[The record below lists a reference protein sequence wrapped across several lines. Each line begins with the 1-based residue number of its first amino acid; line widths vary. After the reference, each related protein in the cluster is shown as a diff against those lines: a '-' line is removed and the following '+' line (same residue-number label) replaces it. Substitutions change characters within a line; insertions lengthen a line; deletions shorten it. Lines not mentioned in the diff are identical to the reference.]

1 MPRRK
6 KNQVEEPEVA
16 PVEPVE
22 PAPLEEY
29 TEALEPYDDGDYYG
43 DEAVEEYVEE
53 EGEVVTQ
60 EEVAEPAYF
69 PEEGVYEEEEE
80 EAAYRY
86 ETRQETLAR
95 LMRRL
100 LAARERVR
108 EALERVRDLNCQAR
122 DAGPRVPEKL
132 REQYQRAVAELSA
145 ARREENLARSELI
158 QMLSWR
164 A

>member
-22 PAPLEEY
+22 PAPLEDY
-29 TEALEPYDDGDYYG
+29 TEALESYDEADYFG
-43 DEAVEEYVEE
+43 DEVVEEYVEE
-53 EGEVVTQ
+53 EPQTVAQ
-60 EEVAEPAYF
+60 EGAAEPAYL
-69 PEEGVYEEEEE
+69 PEEGYEEEEE
-80 EAAYRY
+80 AVYRY
-86 ETRQETLAR
+86 ETRQEVLAR

-108 EALERVRDLNCQAR
+108 QALERVRDVNCQAR

-164 A
+164 G

>member
-6 KNQVEEPEVA
+6 KNEEPEVA
-16 PVEPVE
+16 PVEP
-22 PAPLEEY
+22 APLEDY
-29 TEALEPYDDGDYYG
+29 ASEALEPYDDDADYYE
-43 DEAVEEYVEE
+43 DEAVQEYVEDRPPTVAESAVTEPVYMAEE
-53 EGEVVTQ
+53 EG
-60 EEVAEPAYF
+60 Y
-69 PEEGVYEEEEE
+69 EEEE

-86 ETRQETLAR
+86 ETRQEVLAR

-108 EALERVRDLNCQAR
+108 QALERVRDVNCQAR
-122 DAGPRVPEKL
+122 EAGPRIPEKL

-164 A
+164 G

>member
-16 PVEPVE
+16 PVEP
-22 PAPLEEY
+22 APLEDY
-29 TEALEPYDDGDYYG
+29 TEALEPYDDADYYG
-43 DEAVEEYVEE
+43 EEAVEEYVEE
-53 EGEVVTQ
+53 EPQAVAQ
-60 EEVAEPAYF
+60 EVAAESAYL
-69 PEEGVYEEEEE
+69 PEEGYEEEEE

-86 ETRQETLAR
+86 ETRQEVLAR

-164 A
+164 G